1 MGKKDKAFRRLLG
14 DKELFLRFLRRFLR
28 QDLPYTVDPETLTL
42 DDLVLENITFIPPD
56 LTEKLSDV
64 VYSIH
69 TGDKKLYV
77 YVLVE
82 HQSETDFLMPYRL
95 LSYMVQLWGRCVEEV
110 GEHARRKSF
119 LLPPIVPVVFY
130 EGAKRWTAER
140 NFRGKVEHA
149 EEFHGYIPD
158 FTYRLISL
166 RDKTTQEL
174 LSFKDALGGLL
185 YLANPAKEENLLH
198 SLEKI
203 HQFLGELPFEESKVF
218 ARHLLGY
225 LKILLEKE
233 GIHHEGNSLEEFF
246 ENEEA
251 EEMISYLEREIRTLK
266 QEGRQEGRLEGRQEG
281 RREAHII
288 LAVSMLREGIPL
300 PTIAKITG
308 FLEEEIQ
315 EFARQQAN

>member
-1 MGKKDKAFRRLLG
+1 
-14 DKELFLRFLRRFLR
+14 
-28 QDLPYTVDPETLTL
+28 
-42 DDLVLENITFIPPD
+42 
-56 LTEKLSDV
+56 
-64 VYSIH
+64 
-69 TGDKKLYV
+69 
-77 YVLVE
+77 
-82 HQSETDFLMPYRL
+82 
-95 LSYMVQLWGRCVEEV
+95 
-110 GEHARRKSF
+110 
-119 LLPPIVPVVFY
+119 VVFY